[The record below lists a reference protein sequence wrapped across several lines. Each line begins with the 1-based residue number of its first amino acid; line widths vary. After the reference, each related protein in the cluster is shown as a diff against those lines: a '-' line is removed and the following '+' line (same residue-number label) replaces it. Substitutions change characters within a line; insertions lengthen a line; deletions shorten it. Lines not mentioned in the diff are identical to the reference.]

1 VPQNGKFWLNI
12 DFAWARKISPGGN
25 CRADF
30 LPRQILPHPANS
42 AGWLGKYFHFSE
54 KMPAKNPAKP
64 RKILVHA
71 DTAQR

>member
-12 DFAWARKISPGGN
+12 DFAHARKISPGEN
-25 CRADF
+25 CLARF
-30 LPRQILPHPANS
+30 PTRQNLPHPANS

-54 KMPAKNPAKP
+54 KMQAKKPAKP

-71 DTAQR
+71 GTGQR